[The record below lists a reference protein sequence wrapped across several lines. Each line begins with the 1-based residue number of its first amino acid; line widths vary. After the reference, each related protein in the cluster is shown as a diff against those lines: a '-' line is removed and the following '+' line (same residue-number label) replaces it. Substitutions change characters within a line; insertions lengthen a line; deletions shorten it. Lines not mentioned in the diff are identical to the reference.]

1 MPARGVPECSGEH
14 FTWPNTAPRC
24 PGMPQGLRRMAPAL
38 APALA
43 LVATCNG
50 TIDAGIPPLGHDT
63 TSADASSPTAV
74 TSVKEARFEAT
85 SAPDVAPRSSIRA
98 LRQRSRAARTAWAP
112 GRLTGSADLRGD
124 RSVTVSPR
132 GTQIWII

>member
-1 MPARGVPECSGEH
+1 MESSLGPRRAAMAGTYQRGNRMAPASPRDLADCGLDLVGGTRFELVTSSVSGRSDACQGVPECSGEH

-63 TSADASSPTAV
+63 T
-74 TSVKEARFEAT
+74 
-85 SAPDVAPRSSIRA
+85 
-98 LRQRSRAARTAWAP
+98 
-112 GRLTGSADLRGD
+112 
-124 RSVTVSPR
+124 
-132 GTQIWII
+132 